1 MRVLTVFGTRPE
13 AIKMAPVI
21 QACAA
26 ARVDCAVCVTAQHR
40 EMLDQMLEVFR
51 IRPEYDLNVMQENQS
66 PLTVAAR
73 VMESLAP
80 VIAASKPD
88 WILVQGDTTSAF
100 AAAFVAYHQRMRL
113 GHVEAGLR
121 THDKWRPFPE
131 EMNRRLISSLADLNF
146 APTDAAGKSL
156 RAEGVAGERI
166 LVTGN
171 TVVDALQTIL
181 QRAPRYSDPRL
192 QSLNGR
198 IVLVTAHRRE
208 NFGLGLE
215 QICLAIRDLLQE
227 FPDIIVVFPV
237 HPNPAVG
244 ETVRRV
250 LSKESRVLFTPP
262 LAYPEF
268 VHLMKRAA
276 LILSDSGG
284 VQEEAPSVGTRVLV
298 MRDVTERPEAVES
311 GWARLVGASR
321 KEIVTRTSEWLRP
334 QAASALQLGPNPFGD
349 GKAGERIVQALL
361 RSAQKVNL

>member
-1 MRVLTVFGTRPE
+1 
-13 AIKMAPVI
+13 MAPVI

-26 ARVDCAVCVTAQHR
+26 ARVECAVCVTAQHR
-40 EMLDQMLEVFR
+40 DMLDQMLEVFG
-51 IRPEYDLNVMQENQS
+51 ILPDYDLNVMQENQS

-73 VMESLAP
+73 VMESLP
-80 VIAASKPD
+80 KVITTSKPD
-88 WILVQGDTTSAF
+88 WLLVQGDTTSAF
-100 AAAFVAYHQRMRL
+100 AAAFVAYHQRVRL

-121 THDKWRPFPE
+121 TQDKWQPFPE
-131 EMNRRLISSLADLNF
+131 EMNRRLISVLADMNF
-146 APTDAAGKSL
+146 APTNSAAKSL
-156 RAEGVAGERI
+156 RAEGVPDQKI

-171 TVVDALQTIL
+171 TVIDALHTIL
-181 QRAPRYSDPRL
+181 QRAPCYSDAKL

-208 NFGLGLE
+208 NFGPPLE

-227 FPDIIVVFPV
+227 FPDVTAVFPV

-244 ETVRRV
+244 ETVLRV
-250 LSKESRVLFTPP
+250 LAKKPRVLLTPP

-276 LILSDSGG
+276 LVLSDSGG
-284 VQEEAPSVGTRVLV
+284 VQEEAPGVGTRVLV

-321 KEIVTRTSEWLRP
+321 KEIVVRASEWLQPEATNLRRP
-334 QAASALQLGPNPFGD
+334 GLNPFGD
-349 GKAGERIVQALL
+349 GKAGERIVRALL
-361 RSAQKVNL
+361 QHFPRSNF

>member
-1 MRVLTVFGTRPE
+1 
-13 AIKMAPVI
+13 MAPVI

-26 ARVDCAVCVTAQHR
+26 AHVECAVCVTAQHR
-40 EMLDQMLEVFR
+40 QMLDQMLEVFG
-51 IRPEYDLNVMQENQS
+51 IRPDYDLNVMQENQS

-80 VIAASKPD
+80 VIATSKPD
-88 WILVQGDTTSAF
+88 WLLVQGDTTSAF
-100 AAAFVAYHQRMRL
+100 AAAFVAYHQRMCL
-113 GHVEAGLR
+113 GHIEAGLR
-121 THDKWRPFPE
+121 TRDKWQPFPE
-131 EMNRRLISSLADLNF
+131 EMNRRLISAVADMNF
-146 APTDAAGKSL
+146 APTDGAAKSL
-156 RAEGVAGERI
+156 RAEGVPEKNI

-171 TVVDALQTIL
+171 TVVDALHTIL
-181 QRAPRYSDPRL
+181 QRAPRYSDAKL
-192 QSLNGR
+192 QSLTGR
-198 IVLVTAHRRE
+198 ILLVTAHRRE
-208 NFGLGLE
+208 NFGPPLQ
-215 QICLAIRDLLQE
+215 QICLAIRDLLQQ
-227 FPDIIVVFPV
+227 FPDVTAVFPV

-244 ETVRRV
+244 ETVQRV
-250 LSKESRVLFTPP
+250 LGKEPRVLLTPP

-321 KEIVTRTSEWLRP
+321 KEIVAGAAEWLQPLPTNLQRP
-334 QAASALQLGPNPFGD
+334 GPNPFGD

-361 RSAQKVNL
+361 GSL